1 MLFWQLAW
9 AKIDTRA
16 EIHSGKD
23 RGLFSNLWCVMDASR
38 RNLLKAAAILLVN
51 QWAGMRERA
60 FAGESHGASGNDE
73 RKVIIVACGGIRRS
87 DSFLDTGLGNI
98 PHLSRDLMPKSVF
111 FPYIRNAGATS
122 HYNTISSILTGNW
135 QRLDDWGKTE
145 PANPTLFEYLR
156 KRMELSQD
164 NTWLISSNKAL
175 TNKIGASSMRDFGP
189 RYGANVVFPK
199 QLLINA
205 VIRAAAQGHADHSS
219 DRATMQPE
227 LEAMLRQADNY
238 EGLGWSVSG
247 DESALDLRM
256 QHTMQQAIENLVRTN
271 VPITGDEFTMLVSEE
286 VMRRFAP
293 SLLAITFSD
302 VEVAHFGSYSMHLAG
317 IRTMDRLVYEL
328 WNLVQALPSYSG
340 RTTLFV
346 LPEFGRDFDG
356 STTNGFFNH
365 RAINDSTSLT
375 WMMCLGEAARSA
387 DVVERPVQH
396 IDLCPTIAGLFG
408 LKDLDLPGKPL
419 PGLSI

>member
-1 MLFWQLAW
+1 
-9 AKIDTRA
+9 
-16 EIHSGKD
+16 
-23 RGLFSNLWCVMDASR
+23 MDASR
-38 RNLLKAAAILLVN
+38 RNLLKAASILLVDHL
-51 QWAGMRERA
+51 A
-60 FAGESHGASGNDE
+60 FARGLAIAGEPGNASWRGDQ
-73 RKVIIVACGGIRRS
+73 KVIIVACGGIRRAET
-87 DSFLDTGLGNI
+87 FLDTGLGNI
-98 PHLSRDLMPKSVF
+98 PHLYHDLLPRSVF
-111 FPYIRNAGATS
+111 YPLIRNAGVTS

-135 QRLDDWGKTE
+135 QRLDDWGQTP

-164 NTWLISSNKAL
+164 NAWLISSNKAL
-175 TNKIGASSMRDFGP
+175 TNRIGASSIRDFGP

-205 VIRAAAQGHADHSS
+205 VIQAASQGHPEHSAD
-219 DRATMQPE
+219 RGAMQHE
-227 LEAMLRQADNY
+227 LEAILQHADNY

-247 DESALDLRM
+247 DESMLDLRM
-256 QHTMQQAIENLVRTN
+256 QASMHQAIEELVRTN
-271 VPITGDEFTMLVSEE
+271 APVTGDEFTFLISEE

-328 WNLVQALPSYSG
+328 WNLVQELPSYRG

-356 STTNGFFNH
+356 SNTNGFFNH
-365 RAINDSTSLT
+365 RSNDDSTSLT

-387 DVVERPVQH
+387 DVVERPVEH
-396 IDLCPTIAGLFG
+396 IDLCPTIAGMFG
-408 LKDLDLPGKPL
+408 IKGLDLPGKPL
-419 PGLSI
+419 PALSA